1 MKLGEVRVGA
11 VCVESLVKVLGGLFT
26 LFNPS
31 KIGPDGNRFCLYRLE
46 GLEFGLDS

>member
-1 MKLGEVRVGA
+1 MSVGSMRLEA
-11 VCVESLVKVLGGLFT
+11 LVEVLGGLFT

-31 KIGPDGNRFCLYRLE
+31 KIGPDGNRFCLYILE